1 MNSATS
7 QRNLVDDSSSL
18 DKAGLFALCVAAF
31 TSMSSMRLCDPLF
44 PALATAFDTSTGSA
58 AYSISAFAVSYGL
71 LQLLFGPLGDRYG
84 KFRVISW
91 AVLSCTIG
99 NVLAMVAVDLEWLV
113 LARALSGAT
122 AGGIIPLSLAWVGDA
137 VAYERRQEVLGH
149 LMVATLLGTAF
160 GQWMS
165 GALVDVVGWRWP
177 FAVTAS
183 MFAITGLVV
192 LRMSS
197 RRGGMGLAS
206 EGRLGFLRGML
217 MILRL
222 RWARWILGLTALE
235 GAFAFSAVSFV
246 PSFLNDQ
253 FAMPLSQAAAIVA
266 MFAGGGLLYA
276 LQARRMVG
284 WMGERGLALLGSGVM
299 GVCLLAMAAMTRAA
313 LAIPACLFAGLG
325 FAMLH
330 ATLQTHATQMAPAS
344 RGTATALFSASIFL
358 GQSLGI
364 LAAACVVDHGG
375 FRLVFAVAGIV
386 IIVTGLAFA
395 RSLRSA

>member
-31 TSMSSMRLCDPLF
+31 ISMSSMRLCDPLL

-84 KFRVISW
+84 KFRVISI
-91 AVLSCTIG
+91 AVLSCTVG
-99 NVLAMVAVDLEWLV
+99 NVLAMFAGDLQWLV

-137 VAYERRQEVLGH
+137 VTYGRRQEVLGH

-165 GALVDVVGWRWP
+165 GVLVDVVGWRWP
-177 FAVTAS
+177 FAVMAS
-183 MFAITGLVV
+183 MFAVTGFVL
-192 LRMSS
+192 LRMSRS
-197 RRGGMGLAS
+197 RSGTDPSS
-206 EGRLGFLRGML
+206 ESRIGFLRGTVL
-217 MILRL
+217 ILRL
-222 RWARWILGLTALE
+222 RWARWILGLTVLE
-235 GAFAFSAVSFV
+235 GAFGFSAVSFV
-246 PSFLNDQ
+246 PSFLNDR
-253 FAMPLSQAAAIVA
+253 FAMPLNQAAAIAA
-266 MFAGGGLLYA
+266 MFAGGGLIYA
-276 LQARRMVG
+276 LQARRMVR
-284 WMGERGLALLGSGVM
+284 WMGERGLALMGSSLM
-299 GVCLLAMAAMTRAA
+299 GVCLLGMAVMTRGA

-344 RGTATALFSASIFL
+344 RGTATALFGASIFL

-364 LAAACVVDHGG
+364 LAAAYAVDHGG
-375 FRLVFAVAGIV
+375 FRIVFAVAGIV
-386 IIVTGLAFA
+386 IVVTGLAFA

>member
-7 QRNLVDDSSSL
+7 PQNLADASSSL
-18 DKAGLFALCVAAF
+18 DKAGLLALCVAAF
-31 TSMSSMRLCDPLF
+31 TSMSSMRLCDPLL

-84 KFRVISW
+84 KFRVISI

-99 NVLAMVAVDLEWLV
+99 NVLAMFAGDLESLV
-113 LARALSGAT
+113 LARVLSGAT

-137 VAYERRQEVLGH
+137 VAYKRRQEVLGH

-165 GALVDVVGWRWP
+165 GVLVDIVGWRWP

-183 MFAITGLVV
+183 SFAVTGCVL
-192 LRMSS
+192 LRMSRGRS
-197 RRGGMGLAS
+197 RMDRAD
-206 EGRLGFLRGML
+206 ETRIGFFRGMA

-222 RWARWILGLTALE
+222 RWARWILGITVLE

-246 PSFLNDQ
+246 PSYLNDR
-253 FAMPLSQAAAIVA
+253 FGMPLSQAAAIVA
-266 MFAGGGLLYA
+266 MFAGGGLIYA

-299 GVCLLAMAAMTRAA
+299 GLCLLGMGLMTSGAFA
-313 LAIPACLFAGLG
+313 LPACFFAGLG
-325 FAMLH
+325 FSMLH
-330 ATLQTHATQMAPAS
+330 ATLQTHATQMAPSA
-344 RGTATALFSASIFL
+344 RGTATALFGASIFL

-364 LAAACVVDHGG
+364 LAAAYAVDQGG

-386 IIVTGLAFA
+386 IIVTGYAFA